1 MPMMSREN
9 FLFAAI
15 KSLLGMFCLRFAN
28 ALALRFSAYF
38 LRSSSA
44 AASSRCFSASAAALR
59 LSSDSSRLRR
69 SSYSWR

>member
-1 MPMMSREN
+1 MMSREN

-15 KSLLGMFCLRFAN
+15 KSFFGMFCLRFYK

-59 LSSDSSRLRR
+59 FSSDSSLLRL
-69 SSYSWR
+69 SSASWR